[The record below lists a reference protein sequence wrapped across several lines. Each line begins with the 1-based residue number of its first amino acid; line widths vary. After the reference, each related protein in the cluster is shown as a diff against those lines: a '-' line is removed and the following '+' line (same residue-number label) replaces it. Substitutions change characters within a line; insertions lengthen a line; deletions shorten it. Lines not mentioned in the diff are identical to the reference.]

1 MYGVRRKGE
10 PGSVMELSPV
20 LKEIKS
26 LKQIKLTKNGM
37 KGVVKSGKT
46 PPN

>member
-1 MYGVRRKGE
+1 MSSVRRKGE

-20 LKEIKS
+20 LKEIKN
-26 LKQIKLTKNGM
+26 LKQIKLTKNGI
-37 KGVVKSGKT
+37 KGVVKLGKT